1 MELSNYLRIDA
12 AGYPVEMTP
21 GQSRAA
27 RALLTM
33 TQADLAARARISTT
47 ALRNF
52 ESGSVVPQRNNM
64 SALETALEAA
74 GVMFIEAD
82 ASGGPGV
89 RLRT

>member
-1 MELSNYLRIDA
+1 
-12 AGYPVEMTP
+12 
-21 GQSRAA
+21 
-27 RALLTM
+27 
-33 TQADLAARARISTT
+33 
-47 ALRNF
+47 
-52 ESGSVVPQRNNM
+52 VPQRNNM